1 MPRGDKSAREFLSVS
16 PLKREAERES
26 RTYVG
31 VLARK
36 DIGNAF
42 VSRDARER
50 ERERE
55 REAMADGRSIPVLD
69 RGRNDARL
77 IIISGAHSL
86 RATV

>member
-55 REAMADGRSIPVLD
+55 RES
-69 RGRNDARL
+69 ARL